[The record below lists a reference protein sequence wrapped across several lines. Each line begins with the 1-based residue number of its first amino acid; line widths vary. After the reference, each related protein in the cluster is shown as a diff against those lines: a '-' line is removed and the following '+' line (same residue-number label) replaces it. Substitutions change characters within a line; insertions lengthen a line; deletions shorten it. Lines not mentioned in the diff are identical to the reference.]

1 MSKSM
6 IFIYATTPCAR
17 SVFPAMKIRV
27 QSTSTQPLE
36 LVLSPD
42 SNVKHV
48 KEMMLSHD
56 FPREV
61 HLIHAGR
68 VLADTMALS
77 ELLIEAPASCVW
89 ALLPSHALASVDFDL
104 KDVHRIVPLGKFQV
118 KATRRDASSSLMLE
132 TPNKMTPCAGTK
144 RSPKSRKH
152 GHETRAHL
160 CRLALVKGSGLDMA
174 TIGARAAGVGLE
186 RKSPRDARAC
196 LQ

>member
-6 IFIYATTPCAR
+6 IYSFVDNLQVPAR
-17 SVFPAMKIRV
+17 VLPEMRIRV
-27 QSTSTQPLE
+27 QNASTQPLE

-56 FPREV
+56 FPTEV

-77 ELLIEAPASCVW
+77 ELIEDPASSVW
-89 ALLPSHALASVDFDL
+89 ALLPSHAVSC
-104 KDVHRIVPLGKFQV
+104 
-118 KATRRDASSSLMLE
+118 SLMLD
-132 TPNKMTPCAGTK
+132 TPNNMTPCAGTK
-144 RSPKSRKH
+144 QSPNSRKH

-174 TIGARAAGVGLE
+174 TIGARAAGAGLE
-186 RKSPRDARAC
+186 RKSTRDARAC
-196 LQ
+196 FQ